1 MFLKWLKNET
11 NFEFRIKKKSS
22 LESIRSL
29 YDVNVLPVVP
39 ILPL

>member
-1 MFLKWLKNET
+1 MFPKWLKNET
-11 NFEFRIKKKSS
+11 NFEFRIKKSS